1 VARQLRTKPRI
12 FPFRQESYAEEVRE
26 EKGRENDYEEKEE
39 LETLNRLSSYCNYA
53 VSTGCSVG
61 RHMLWNAKIKPE
73 GFCAVRPSSSAS
85 LHRIIWGTKIPLDTP
100 LARLVMADPAIGVIE
115 RDIALPHIIA
125 PV

>member
-73 GFCAVRPSSSAS
+73 GFCAVRPTEFF
-85 LHRIIWGTKIPLDTP
+85 GKF
-100 LARLVMADPAIGVIE
+100 
-115 RDIALPHIIA
+115 A
-125 PV
+125 PYNLGHKNPTRYPTCTVGHGGSRNRGDRA